1 MVPDKKENMTF
12 RLRPAASSD
21 LPEMM
26 RVWLMAEGEGVEPD
40 QPVPVG
46 LLHLLDSGL
55 VRVAEFDDGLA
66 GFAVSFVRGD
76 VTFLAQLFID
86 PARQSGGVGQ
96 ALLQAVMPDD
106 GTVRAT
112 VSSPDPRAVGLYVRH
127 GMAPV
132 WPVFDLRVDVA
143 NLHKLPVSMAIIQPA
158 RGGDPELVAVDAAV
172 NGRSRPQD
180 HRHWIEQ
187 RGGIAFWFERQGT
200 RAGYGY
206 LQIGRDGED
215 AALRDD
221 SVRVGP
227 VGVVDP
233 AAAYDCV
240 LAAVDLAREYGSSL
254 EILVPGPHPVLGAL
268 LEAGWRI
275 KDIETF
281 MTSARPP
288 FVDGACYIPSGG
300 GLF

>member
-1 MVPDKKENMTF
+1 MVASEGKEMTIH
-12 RLRPAASSD
+12 LRPAASSD

-26 RVWLMAEGEGVEPD
+26 RVWLLAEGDEVESD

-46 LLHLLDSGL
+46 LLHLLDTGT
-55 VRVAEFDDGLA
+55 VRVAEVDDSLA

-86 PARQSGGVGQ
+86 PERQSGGVGR
-96 ALLQAVMPDD
+96 ALLQAVMPED

-112 VSSPDPRAVGLYVRH
+112 ISSPDPRAVGLYVRH
-127 GMAPV
+127 GMAPA
-132 WPVFDLRVDVA
+132 WPAFDLSVDVA
-143 NLHKLPVSMAIIQPA
+143 SLHQLPVSMATIQPA
-158 RGGDPELVAVDAAV
+158 RGGDPDLVAMDAAV

-187 RGGIAFWFERQGT
+187 RGGIPFWFERHGK

-206 LQIGRDGED
+206 LQVGRDGQD
-215 AALRDD
+215 AVLRGD

-233 AAAYDCV
+233 ADAYDCV
-240 LAAVDLAREYGSSL
+240 LAAVDLAREYGSQL
-254 EILVPGPHPVLGAL
+254 EMLVPGPQPVLGAL

-281 MTSARPP
+281 MTSSRPP

>member
-1 MVPDKKENMTF
+1 MTL
-12 RLRPAASSD
+12 RLRPAAISD

-26 RVWLMAEGEGVEPD
+26 RVWLLAEGDRVEPD

-46 LLHLLDSGL
+46 LLHLLESGL
-55 VRVAEFDDGLA
+55 ALVAEVDDGMA
-66 GFAVSFVRGD
+66 GFAVSFVRGN
-76 VTFLAQLFID
+76 VTFLAQLFIE
-86 PARQSGGVGQ
+86 PVQQSGGIGQ

-112 VSSPDPRAVGLYVRH
+112 VSSPDPRAIGLYVRH
-127 GMAPV
+127 GMAPA
-132 WPVFDLRVDVA
+132 WPAFDLRVDVSG
-143 NLHKLPVSMAIIQPA
+143 LRQLPDSMVDIQPA
-158 RGGDPELVAVDAAV
+158 RSGDPELLTVDAAV
-172 NGRSRPQD
+172 SGRSRPQD

-187 RGGIAFWFERQGT
+187 RGGIPFWFERHGI

-206 LQIGRDGED
+206 LQVGRDGQD
-215 AALRDD
+215 AVLRGD

-227 VGVVDP
+227 IGVVDS

-240 LAAVDLAREYGSSL
+240 LAAVDLAREYGSTL